1 MRRIWHKEDIKAE
14 IRKRGSNL
22 HALAREN
29 GLVPNHMARSLR
41 LRFPTYHAVI
51 AHFLGVPVQ
60 ELWPQWYDVDG
71 TPRGRSRP
79 DARSHRSRM
88 QQVAAE

>member
-1 MRRIWHKEDIKAE
+1 MRRNWHKEDIKAE

-41 LRFPTYHAVI
+41 FRFPTYHAVI
-51 AHFLGVPVQ
+51 ADFLGVPVQ
-60 ELWPQWYDVDG
+60 ELWPHWYDASG
-71 TPRGRSRP
+71 MPRGKTRP
-79 DARSHRSRM
+79 DARSHRARL
-88 QQVAAE
+88 QQIAAE